1 MIGIAFNWEGNQN
14 LVLTKASLITGF
26 ECFWGNKVFKVF
38 LGALNCKPQG
48 TSDSMSTYC

>member
-14 LVLTKASLITGF
+14 LVLTKASLITGLSVF
-26 ECFWGNKVFKVF
+26 GEIVFKVF